1 MGTVILNFRTF
12 IYLHLTVFE
21 MSFLVPVWLFT
32 NLSPLILSI
41 SKNKSIP
48 FLSLHKLYKTS
59 TSNNKKLSASLNENV
74 LVSLESMKQ
83 FI

>member
-32 NLSPLILSI
+32 NLSTLILSI
-41 SKNKSIP
+41 SENESIP
-48 FLSLHKLYKTS
+48 FLSLHKRYKTS
-59 TSNNKKLSASLNENV
+59 ASNK
-74 LVSLESMKQ
+74 
-83 FI
+83 

>member
-21 MSFLVPVWLFT
+21 MSFLVPVWLIT
-32 NLSPLILSI
+32 NLSPL
-41 SKNKSIP
+41 KNKSTP

>member
-41 SKNKSIP
+41 SKNKSTP

-74 LVSLESMKQ
+74 
-83 FI
+83 FP